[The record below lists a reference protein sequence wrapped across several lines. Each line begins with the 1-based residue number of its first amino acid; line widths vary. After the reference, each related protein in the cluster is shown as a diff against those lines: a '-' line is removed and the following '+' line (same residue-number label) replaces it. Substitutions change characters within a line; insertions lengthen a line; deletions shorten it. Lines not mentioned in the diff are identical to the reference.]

1 MDVSERPNNIV
12 LKDRRE
18 AVLTGIFDV
27 VSFTDGEISMTCRT
41 GGLTLVGEELKI
53 DRFDSDSGELSVVGN
68 IGGVFYLD
76 GARGKKGKK
85 NRGVG

>member
-1 MDVSERPNNIV
+1 MDISERPNNIV

-27 VSFTDGEISMTCRT
+27 VAFTDGEISMTCRT
-41 GGLTLVGEELKI
+41 GGMSLVGEELKI
-53 DRFDSDSGELSVVGN
+53 DRFDSDSGELSVSGN

-76 GARGKKGKK
+76 GTRSKKGKK
-85 NRGVG
+85 SRGNG

>member
-18 AVLTGIFDV
+18 VLLTGIFDV

-76 GARGKKGKK
+76 GASSKKGKK

>member
-1 MDVSERPNNIV
+1 MDISERPNNIV

-18 AVLTGIFDV
+18 AMLTGIFDV

-76 GARGKKGKK
+76 GARGKKRKK
-85 NRGVG
+85 DRGIG